1 MFCLHK
7 ADMLSI
13 VPAPYLRILVR
24 IIITD
29 ATQNLINLIK
39 VPISEVI
46 FFPKIENNWLFTF
59 FSFSWKGST
68 GKMSKR
74 TSHRLTA
81 LSRFIFKPESA
92 TVSMS
97 TPCFCDM

>member
-46 FFPKIENNWLFTF
+46 FFSKNWEQLVVYIF
-59 FSFSWKGST
+59 
-68 GKMSKR
+68 
-74 TSHRLTA
+74 
-81 LSRFIFKPESA
+81 FIFMEGQYWEN
-92 TVSMS
+92 V
-97 TPCFCDM
+97 

>member
-46 FFPKIENNWLFTF
+46 FF
-59 FSFSWKGST
+59 
-68 GKMSKR
+68 SKN
-74 TSHRLTA
+74 
-81 LSRFIFKPESA
+81 
-92 TVSMS
+92 
-97 TPCFCDM
+97 